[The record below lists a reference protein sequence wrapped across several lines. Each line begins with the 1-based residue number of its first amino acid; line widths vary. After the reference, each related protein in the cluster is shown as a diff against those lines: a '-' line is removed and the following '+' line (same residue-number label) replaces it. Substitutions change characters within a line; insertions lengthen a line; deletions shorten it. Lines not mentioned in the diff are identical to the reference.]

1 MNLDFDDVYQY
12 IIAKYY
18 NLTIVPYFFQSRIDT
33 PQVYFRFVIIISM
46 KNIQDKKEIVL
57 FLLIKEYLETGLP
70 VGSKTL
76 VEKYM
81 LDLSPAT
88 VRNYMSEY
96 EDDGYLIHI
105 HTSSG
110 RIPTEKGIKFYIEKV
125 IEKMDIMPNLKIEK
139 DIQKSFTTL
148 GDDFIDDFLN
158 KLSNLTS
165 SISFFFYSIPTNNKI
180 NNIHLMNCSQNKILF
195 IITSDDRIEEFV
207 IKTQE
212 VISDEELQKIKIDLL
227 KYIETDEDGY
237 IKKYSKTYPKFIN
250 EIKKILTDR
259 TKRRELGDI
268 YIKGIKNI
276 LSYED
281 IKKSKDLETLISLI
295 EDKEKAMSLV
305 NFLSEFKDLL
315 ILIGNEFPKLSLERT
330 ILIDLPYLK
339 EDNVEGGLGF
349 FTPNRINFE
358 YLFKILKQHALEMK
372 EILEKF

>member
-1 MNLDFDDVYQY
+1 
-12 IIAKYY
+12 
-18 NLTIVPYFFQSRIDT
+18 
-33 PQVYFRFVIIISM
+33 M

-76 VEKYM
+76 VDKYM
-81 LDLSPAT
+81 LNLSSAT

-96 EDDGYLIHI
+96 EEEGYLVHI

-110 RIPTEKGIKFYIEKV
+110 RIPTEKGIKFYIEKI
-125 IEKMDIMPNLKIEK
+125 IEKMNVMSNLKIEK

-148 GDDFIDDFLN
+148 GEEFIDDFLN

-165 SISFFFYSIPTNNKI
+165 SISFFFYSIPTNDKI
-180 NNIHLMNCSQNKILF
+180 NNIHLMYCSPNKIFF
-195 IITSDDRIEEFV
+195 IIASDDRIEEYV

-212 VISDEELQKIKIDLL
+212 EISDEELQKIKIDLIKYL
-227 KYIETDEDGY
+227 QNNEDFYIERF
-237 IKKYSKTYPKFIN
+237 IKIYPVLIS
-250 EIKKILTDR
+250 EIKKILKER
-259 TKRRELGDI
+259 KKRRELGEI

-281 IKKSKDLETLISLI
+281 IKKSKDLEMLISLI
-295 EDKEKAMSLV
+295 EDREKALSLV

-330 ILIDLPYLK
+330 ILIDLPYIR
-339 EDNVEGGLGF
+339 ENNVEGGLGF
-349 FTPNRINFE
+349 FTPNRFNFE

-372 EILEKF
+372 EMLEKI

>member
-1 MNLDFDDVYQY
+1 
-12 IIAKYY
+12 
-18 NLTIVPYFFQSRIDT
+18 
-33 PQVYFRFVIIISM
+33 M
-46 KNIQDKKEIVL
+46 KNIQDKKEIIL
-57 FLLIKEYLETGLP
+57 FLSIKEYLETGLP

-96 EDDGYLIHI
+96 EDEGYLIHI

-110 RIPTEKGIKFYIEKV
+110 RIPTEKGIKFYIDKV
-125 IEKMDIMPNLKIEK
+125 IEKIDIMPNLKIEK
-139 DIQKSFTTL
+139 DIQNSFSLL
-148 GDDFIDDFLN
+148 GEDFINDFLN

-165 SISFFFYSIPTNNKI
+165 SISFFFYSIPVNDKI

-207 IKTQE
+207 IKTEE

-227 KYIETDEDGY
+227 KYLEKNEEGY
-237 IKKYSKTYPKFIN
+237 IKKYSKIYPTFIN
-250 EIKKILTDR
+250 EIKKILTER
-259 TKRRELGDI
+259 KKRREIGDI

-281 IKKSKDLETLISLI
+281 IKKSKDLEILISLI
-295 EDKEKAMSLV
+295 EDKEKAISLV

-339 EDNVEGGLGF
+339 EDSVEGGLGF
-349 FTPNRINFE
+349 FTPNRVNFE
-358 YLFKILKQHALEMK
+358 YLFKILKQHALKMK
-372 EILEKF
+372 ELLEKF

>member
-1 MNLDFDDVYQY
+1 
-12 IIAKYY
+12 
-18 NLTIVPYFFQSRIDT
+18 
-33 PQVYFRFVIIISM
+33 M

-57 FLLIKEYLETGLP
+57 FLLIKEYLDTGLP

-81 LDLSPAT
+81 LNLSSAT

-96 EDDGYLIHI
+96 ENEGYLIHI

-110 RIPTEKGIKFYIEKV
+110 RIPTEKGIKFYIEKI
-125 IEKMDIMPNLKIEK
+125 IEKMNIMPNLKIEK

-148 GDDFIDDFLN
+148 GEDFIDEFLN

-165 SISFFFYSIPTNNKI
+165 SISFFFYSIPVNEKI
-180 NNIHLMNCSQNKILF
+180 NNIHLMNCSPNKILF
-195 IITSDDRIEEFV
+195 IIVTDDRIEEFV

-212 VISDEELQKIKIDLL
+212 QISDEELQKIKIDLL
-227 KYIETDEDGY
+227 RYLEQNEEGY
-237 IKKYSKTYPKFIN
+237 IKRYSKVYPTLIN
-250 EIKKILTDR
+250 EIKKILNDR
-259 TKRRELGDI
+259 KKRRELGDI

-281 IKKSKDLETLISLI
+281 IKKSKDLEMLISLI

-305 NFLSEFKDLL
+305 DFLSEFKDLL
-315 ILIGNEFPKLSLERT
+315 ILIGNEFPKLTLERT
-330 ILIDLPYLK
+330 ILIDLPYIR
-339 EDNVEGGLGF
+339 EDSVEGGLGF
-349 FTPNRINFE
+349 FTPNRFNFE

-372 EILEKF
+372 ELLEKF